1 MQKVLLIFCRE
12 SKRNQS
18 ENCEWLVVAFVRSGF
33 EKEGVE
39 IPNGSKEVEDSEF
52 LVARTSQISLRLMSV
67 CICVYGHACVPV
79 NICRV

>member
-67 CICVYGHACVPV
+67 YVCVWPCMCACEHM
-79 NICRV
+79 